1 MEFLFRSVP
10 FLTFLYFFLLLF
22 GLGSFPLIDWD
33 ENIYGAASKS
43 MYLSGDFFR
52 ISVNGQLFTEKPP
65 LYFWLASFS
74 YFCFGLNEFSTRF
87 PSALSGL
94 LAFVSVFWLG
104 KKLKSSSFGL
114 VWALVYSSS
123 LLPLVLART
132 AYIDHLFNTFI
143 FLGSA
148 GLILYDQKSRKGE
161 EQAWMYSA
169 FASFCMA
176 LAVLAKG
183 PLGLAIPVASFLA
196 MRVAERRFRISF
208 WHVTIGIVIFISGVS
223 SYYLTDYLLH
233 GREFLD
239 GFLEFQKKLLTKSL
253 ESHTGPWFYHF
264 IVALVGFFPWTPFLF
279 AYLKR
284 ENLELLRKE
293 ELRSPAIFLLSW
305 TVLVLLIFSIVKT
318 KLPHYSSSFYFPL
331 SFFAAV
337 LLEER
342 GKEFLDQKK
351 GFFLAVG
358 IFGAFLSLLFAS
370 LPLVAEYLISQGTFS
385 ESKVPTFSW
394 TDALP
399 GILLLLGLST
409 SVLSVF
415 LLPSGKDLVRRFL
428 LPVWLTLL
436 LFLSSLSLTL
446 VPKVLALLQ
455 DKNLRLFDR
464 AIQEGGEVVFYKYL
478 SFYPMFYRDQK
489 IHIIGSYKFL
499 DETEILTEPQE
510 KKLFLIGN
518 ENSLTELTFLYPK
531 KRFEPVAK
539 DGGLILVRIWNAEKP
554 R

>member
-1 MEFLFRSVP
+1 
-10 FLTFLYFFLLLF
+10 
-22 GLGSFPLIDWD
+22 
-33 ENIYGAASKS
+33 

-148 GLILYDQKSRKGE
+148 GLILYDRKSRKGE
-161 EQAWMYSA
+161 ERAWTYSA

-196 MRVAERRFRISF
+196 MRVAERRFQISVL
-208 WHVTIGIVIFISGVS
+208 HVTIGVVIFVLGVS

-239 GFLEFQKKLLTKSL
+239 GFLEFQRKLLTKSL

-279 AYLKR
+279 AYSKR
-284 ENLELLRKE
+284 KNLELLRKE
-293 ELRSPAIFLLSW
+293 DLRSPAIFLLSW
-305 TVLVLLIFSIVKT
+305 TVLVLLIFSVVKT

-342 GKEFLDQKK
+342 GREFLDQKK

-358 IFGAFLSLLFAS
+358 IFGAFLSLLFIS
-370 LPLVAEYLISQGTFS
+370 LPFVAEYLIAQGTFS

-399 GILLLLGLST
+399 GILLLLGLSV
-409 SVLSVF
+409 SVLFVF
-415 LLPSGKDLVRRFL
+415 LLPSKKDLLHRFL

-436 LFLSSLSLTL
+436 LFLSSLSFTL

-499 DETEILTEPQE
+499 DETEILTEPQD
-510 KKLFLIGN
+510 KKVFLIGN

-531 KRFEPVAK
+531 KRFEPVTK
-539 DGGLILVRIWNAEKP
+539 DGGLILLRVWNEEKS